1 LPNDDA
7 VESSDAVKLTAE
19 ILRKQACGIGERTNE
34 MGIEM
39 SDMTET
45 EREGDTIEYGWEAGP
60 LHEPKKEIV
69 APKRLS
75 EKRKR
80 RVQTRSVQREA
91 QHQRKRR

>member
-1 LPNDDA
+1 MPDGDA
-7 VESSDAVKLTAE
+7 VEYSDAVKLTAE

-34 MGIEM
+34 MEM

-45 EREGDTIEYGWEAGP
+45 EREGDTTKDGREVGLI
-60 LHEPKKEIV
+60 HEPKKETV
-69 APKRLS
+69 APKRLLA
-75 EKRKR
+75 KRKR